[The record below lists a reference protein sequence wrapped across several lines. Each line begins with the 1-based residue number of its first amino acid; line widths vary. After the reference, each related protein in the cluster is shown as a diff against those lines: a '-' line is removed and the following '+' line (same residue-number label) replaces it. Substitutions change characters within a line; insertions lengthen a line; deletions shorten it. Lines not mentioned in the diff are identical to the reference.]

1 MGLQRNCCDFCLCC
15 IILKITLSYSH
26 SPEVRPVICLTK
38 MKEQSLERV
47 LEVIEMERLT
57 DYTCNPEYLTEWNKL
72 MTAQDALMAIM
83 NNHSASP
90 KITLYLFGDVEV
102 GHFRMY
108 SNVVQQ
114 AFVMKMRM
122 TSYWNIV
129 LRRLVDVTAL
139 HLQLTVQNL
148 VNKEMKIEIVNE
160 MMGPCGGELERSWK
174 KPLLLL

>member
-1 MGLQRNCCDFCLCC
+1 
-15 IILKITLSYSH
+15 
-26 SPEVRPVICLTK
+26 
-38 MKEQSLERV
+38 
-47 LEVIEMERLT
+47 
-57 DYTCNPEYLTEWNKL
+57 

-90 KITLYLFGDVEV
+90 KINLHLFGDVEV
-102 GHFRMY
+102 GHLRKY

-114 AFVMKMRM
+114 AFDMKMRM

-139 HLQLTVQNL
+139 HLQLAVQNL
-148 VNKEMKIEIVNE
+148 VNKEMKIEILNE
-160 MMGPCGGELERSWK
+160 MMGPCGGELERLWK